1 MSILDEFQAIVG
13 ELSADISDRALET
26 LLNGMSLAF
35 RISES
40 GIGKILGLDGYSKN
54 IEKPF
59 SGVYVFCNEDEEV
72 EATARFQ
79 NGEMLVFNDGAEQW
93 DLKVSFKDVRA
104 FWKFILSGG
113 DDIVNS
119 ILANDVEVYGNVNYL
134 HKFGFM
140 AKDLIK
146 RLGLA

>member
-35 RISES
+35 RTSES
-40 GIGKILGLDGYSKN
+40 GIGKILGLDGYSQN

-59 SGVYVFCNEDEEV
+59 SAVYVFCNEDEELG
-72 EATARFQ
+72 ATARFQ
-79 NGEMLVFNDGAEQW
+79 NGEMLVFKDGAEQW

-104 FWKFILSGG
+104 FWKFVLSGG
-113 DDIVNS
+113 DDIVDS